1 MNNSTLMDV
10 DSEPSDEMLHLIM
23 KEVATEAK
31 LKMEISENALNEKI
45 IKETEEAQ
53 RKYFSEK

>member
-1 MNNSTLMDV
+1 MDI

-23 KEVATEAK
+23 KEVANEAK
-31 LKMEISENALNEKI
+31 LKMKISQEALNDTI